1 MDQSTSTSFV
11 EISHVAWDWI
21 ARGIGYALLCTIN
34 QNLLMTRGHWR
45 AWRMAYATGD
55 SSKTARLERHKDRTL
70 VIVNDSFGNIRT
82 IALVNLLFN
91 FYRATLC
98 ASAVFAVVRCPSVT
112 LVHCIHTADD
122 IVKLRVLPGSPIILV
137 LLLPAMIPKFQ
148 GEPHRGS
155 TKYTGVWKLCDCRQ
169 KSPFIS
175 ETVRE
180 K

>member
-1 MDQSTSTSFV
+1 
-11 EISHVAWDWI
+11 
-21 ARGIGYALLCTIN
+21 
-34 QNLLMTRGHWR
+34 
-45 AWRMAYATGD
+45 MAYATGD

-137 LLLPAMIPKFQ
+137 FFTPSDDTQIPRGTPTGGAQNTRGCENYAIVDRNRRLSRKRYEKNNEIGPWLPIAM
-148 GEPHRGS
+148 EH
-155 TKYTGVWKLCDCRQ
+155 
-169 KSPFIS
+169 
-175 ETVRE
+175 
-180 K
+180 